1 MRVFMN
7 DQFSDYKKLLNN
19 CTLCP
24 RNCNVDRT
32 MGKKG
37 YCGQDDKLVVARAA
51 LHMWE
56 EPCISGERG
65 SGTVFFSGCSVGC
78 VYCQNH
84 NIAKGKAGKI
94 ITTERLAEI
103 FMELQDKGAHNIN
116 LVTPGHYIPQIID
129 AVNLSKRNGFCIPIV
144 YNTGGYEKTDAIKT
158 LEGIVDIYLPDLKY
172 MDGNIAQKYSNCKD
186 YFLYASA
193 AIKEMVNQVSGPE
206 FDSDGIM
213 TKGVIVRHMMLPG
226 CLKDSKNIIKY
237 LYDTFENNIY
247 ISIMNQYTPLPHIAM
262 YPEINR
268 KITDDEYDELIDY
281 AVGLGVENGF
291 IQEGET
297 QSESFIPEFNGEG
310 V

>member
-1 MRVFMN
+1 MS
-7 DQFSDYKKLLNN
+7 DQFLDYKKLLSN
-19 CTLCP
+19 CILCP
-24 RNCNVDRT
+24 RNCHADRAS
-32 MGKKG
+32 GKKG
-37 YCGQDDKLVVARAA
+37 YCSQDDRLVVARAA

-56 EPCISGERG
+56 EPCISGTRG

-103 FMELQDKGAHNIN
+103 FIELQNKGAHNIN
-116 LVTPGHYIPQIID
+116 LVTPSHYIPQIID
-129 AVNLSKRNGFCIPIV
+129 AVNLSKNNGFRIPIV
-144 YNTGGYEKTDAIKT
+144 YNTGGYEKTETIKM
-158 LEGIVDIYLPDLKY
+158 LDGIVDVYLPDLKY
-172 MDGNIAQKYSNCKD
+172 MDGDIAQKYSNCKD
-186 YFLYASA
+186 YFSYASS
-193 AIKEMVNQVSGPE
+193 AINEMARQVSVPE

-226 CLKDSKNIIKY
+226 CLEDSKNIIKY
-237 LYDTFENNIY
+237 LYETFGNNIY
-247 ISIMNQYTPLPHIAM
+247 ISIMNQYTPLPHVAI

-268 KITDDEYDELIDY
+268 KITDEEYDELIDY
-281 AVGLGVENGF
+281 AVELGVENGF

>member
-1 MRVFMN
+1 MN
-7 DQFSDYKKLLNN
+7 GQFSDYKKLLNN

-24 RNCNVDRT
+24 RNCHVDRT
-32 MGKKG
+32 GGKKG
-37 YCGQDDKLVVARAA
+37 YCGETEKLVVARAA

-56 EPCISGERG
+56 EPCISGTRG
-65 SGTVFFSGCSVGC
+65 SGTVFFSGCSIGC

-84 NIAKGKAGKI
+84 SIAKGKAGKI

-103 FMELQDKGAHNIN
+103 FTELQNKGAHNIN

-129 AVNLSKRNGFCIPIV
+129 AVNLSKLNRLDIPIV
-144 YNTGGYEKTDAIKT
+144 YNTGGYERTETMRILD
-158 LEGIVDIYLPDLKY
+158 GIVDVYLPDLKY

-186 YFLYASA
+186 YFLYAST
-193 AIKEMVNQVSGPE
+193 AINEMVRQTDEPE
-206 FDSDGIM
+206 FDSEGIM

-226 CLKDSKNIIKY
+226 YLEDSKNIIKY
-237 LYDTFENNIY
+237 LYNTFGNKIY
-247 ISIMNQYTPLPHIAM
+247 ISIMNQYTPLPHVAM

-281 AVGLGVENGF
+281 AVELGVENGF